1 MAADDLAL
9 MRRIDELHL
18 ELPFYGSRRMTF
30 ELNKEGRAVNRKRVQ
45 RLMRVMGIEALVP
58 RPGTSQ
64 AAPGNKIGSSGN
76 RVGDFGGFRWA
87 GACRRGLLG
96 GDIPRLSG
104 RMRVAETLGS
114 CC

>member
-1 MAADDLAL
+1 MTEKTIVAAASASSNSPDALAALAL
-9 MRRIDELHL
+9 IELSLAEPFNARAQSELDEL
-18 ELPFYGSRRMTF
+18 
-30 ELNKEGRAVNRKRVQ
+30 
-45 RLMRVMGIEALVP
+45 IE
-58 RPGTSQ
+58 
-64 AAPGNKIGSSGN
+64 GSSGN